1 MSLIIDSKYVRLLS
15 SRLRNFKQKK
25 DNLWNFSC
33 PICGDSKKNLSK
45 ARGYV
50 YAKGNS
56 LFYSCHNCGAGTNV
70 ANLIKSVDESLLKEY
85 VLERYKEG
93 AKGTRSVSP
102 TALNIHPPRFDK
114 LDKQKLFEHGEW
126 CNQLKS
132 GHFCLTYLQKRKIPS
147 EYYGKLLFTSHYK
160 QFIDA
165 LVPNHGKQLI
175 DDARLV
181 IPFYDEYNNLIAVS
195 GRALENSD
203 KTLRYI
209 TIRTID
215 SDKKLVYGID
225 RVDLKQPA
233 TSLKVLVGSYRAAS
247 ADFRVLYQ
255 LFRTDSAGVEQAF
268 ELFPG
273 YDNLK
278 DTNGDG
284 YGDTIIDSTRNS
296 GRADAFVPASQDNE
310 YREYQFSIDNLEQF
324 TGFRIKIVMS
334 GTNEAQAP
342 KFKDLRAIALA

>member
-70 ANLIKSVDESLLKEY
+70 ANLIKTVDESLLKEY
-85 VLERYKEG
+85 ILERYKEG

-102 TALNIHPPRFDK
+102 TALDIHPPRFDK

-225 RVDLKQPA
+225 RVDLKQPVKIVEGPID
-233 TSLKVLVGSYRAAS
+233 SLFLSNCLASGDANLSLTAKNIPADKKVLI
-247 ADFRVLYQ
+247 F
-255 LFRTDSAGVEQAF
+255 
-268 ELFPG
+268 
-273 YDNLK
+273 DNEPRNKEIVKMMQDAIKL
-278 DTNGDG
+278 NN
-284 YGDTIIDSTRNS
+284 YIVIWPDTIEAKDI
-296 GRADAFVPASQDNE
+296 NE
-310 YREYQFSIDNLEQF
+310 M
-324 TGFRIKIVMS
+324 VMS
-334 GTNEAQAP
+334 GISPDEIENIISSNTFTGLEAQT
-342 KFKDLRAIALA
+342 KFVFWKKI